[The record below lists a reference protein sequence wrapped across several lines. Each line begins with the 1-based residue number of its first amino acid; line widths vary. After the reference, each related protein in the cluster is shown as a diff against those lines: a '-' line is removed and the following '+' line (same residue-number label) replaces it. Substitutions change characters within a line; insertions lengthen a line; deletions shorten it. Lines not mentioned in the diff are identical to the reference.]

1 MTQFLSYFASQHNA
15 IDEAI
20 VADSPFPQGS
30 ERLAL
35 NTMLSGMYQQENT
48 SAPDHNLVW
57 EQMAHSMAK

>member
-48 SAPDHNLVW
+48 SAPDHNLV
-57 EQMAHSMAK
+57 